1 MADLAILAH
10 DAAAAAAIVE
20 RTNMTSKDP
29 DNFEAFE
36 AVHQKAVDL
45 MTAMQCRIAQEL
57 GLFDEH
63 GEPRPDLDEDR
74 WGDIPGLL
82 WSGDASEADIAKA
95 ISLGKD

>member
-1 MADLAILAH
+1 MTDLAILAH

-45 MTAMQCRIAQEL
+45 MTKMQCRIAEEL

-63 GEPRPDLDEDR
+63 GDCRPDIDEDR

-82 WSGDASEADIAKA
+82 WAGDASAEDIAKA
-95 ISLGKD
+95 IALGKD